1 MSVVTK
7 DTIQPS
13 SGQALTIKDE
23 GGTASITVATN
34 GEATFAENIKITAN
48 KGINFSAYG
57 SEDSDSATTISS
69 NLLDDYEE
77 GTWTPTLLDGGCTGT
92 CYYIKIGNSI
102 TVYGKITHSS
112 DGSTGTG
119 VTITNPPFNIS
130 GSSPNHIFP
139 GQAECTVD
147 LVDTG
152 DTSSYFYINADAN
165 QMVLSGYP
173 SHSGANSSRWSSG
186 DFILFNCTYIT
197 E

>member
-34 GEATFAENIKITAN
+34 GEATFAENIKISAS
-48 KGINFSAYG
+48 KGIDFSANSHVSG
-57 SEDSDSATTISS
+57 MTSE
-69 NLLDDYEE
+69 LLDSYEE
-77 GTWTPTLLDGGCTGT
+77 GTWTPTLSDGGCTGT
-92 CYYIKIGNSI
+92 CYYIKIGNSV
-102 TVYGKITHSS
+102 TVLGKITHSS
-112 DGSTGTG
+112 DGTSGAG
-119 VTITNPPFNIS
+119 VTINNPPFNIS

-139 GQAECTVD
+139 GQAECSGN
-147 LVDTG
+147 LVDTN
-152 DTSSYFYINADAN
+152 DTSSYFYINADTN
-165 QMVLSGYP
+165 QMVLTGYA

-186 DFILFNCTYIT
+186 DYVLFNCTYIA